1 MNRDDLITHTII
13 AIAIAGL
20 LFLSFGS
27 TGQFVGVTED
37 TLDDWTF
44 DSNSDYD
51 GDGVTDFEECPDL
64 QEFSFAHMPPE
75 AFMAS
80 VINSLSGPT
89 PAAVLDL
96 NKLSG
101 ASMVAPPDMDGDG
114 LFNEND
120 NCPSVSNPNQ
130 EDTNEDCMGDACDDD
145 DDGVHNNNDNCPSVS
160 NPNQEDSEIDGV
172 GDACDNCPNDYNWD
186 QIDLDNDGIGD
197 SCDDVDDTD
206 TDGDGWSDSAET
218 DCDTDPLDSSDVP
231 QDSNNNGMC
240 DEFLGQI
247 DFTNYGF
254 SGYALQCYMEQDGT
268 PDGTLNCYLINP
280 DGDIVQTYEDTSTS
294 EPEAL
299 LEAYRYLYFGALDD
313 LGCDDT
319 DSDGTP
325 DWADDRYPVSCV
337 DTDGGEELEIF
348 GTVTSIIGSQTAE
361 SIDCCA
367 LEDGSFCKWAG
378 PSLMEASCLS
388 DNTVDRTQYSC
399 PSGYC
404 ESGECLTNVPILLS
418 DEIDEFGD
426 SVLISKS
433 SGHVI
438 DGDRLLESRDI
449 IWLTRDAEAHH
460 EFNSDYPD
468 ETGWWWFVQ
477 SDENQ
482 AANPGNPLIES
493 YESDMGDSLDE
504 IDEYIRNT
512 LGEIPPET
520 NRWNYLYR
528 GYQYSVSD
536 LGTNWRWDVWSVGGT
551 SIGNGYSLSGRS
563 GAITNSENFLN
574 NLLDGCMDPEA
585 ENYKHTA
592 IEDTGTELVCNNDFG
607 NDDGF
612 CSCVYEGCTDDTTIN
627 GIEIATNYDDVANTD
642 DGSCIYWGCPD
653 VTAINYDETSIGTE
667 LENEAICGFT
677 DMFNE
682 RACTAVISNNEYSG
696 EALSIVQISHGA
708 TVKSYRAEIIDLD
721 PSRNQIISILSPSDY
736 SNAFDCEVFL
746 WEDFGGKPIDG
757 TNYWRYE

>member
-51 GDGVTDFEECPDL
+51 DDGVTDFEECPAL
-64 QEFSFAHMPPE
+64 QEFSFAYMPPE

-80 VINSLSGPT
+80 FINSLPGTT

-96 NKLSG
+96 NKVTSTTFIIP
-101 ASMVAPPDMDGDG
+101 VTEPTDTDGDG
-114 LFNEND
+114 IDDSED
-120 NCPSVSNPNQ
+120 NCPSHDNTNQ
-130 EDTNEDCMGDACDDD
+130 LDT
-145 DDGVHNNNDNCPSVS
+145 DN
-160 NPNQEDSEIDGV
+160 DGV
-172 GDACDNCPNDYNWD
+172 GDACDNCPSHDNTNQLDT
-186 QIDLDNDGIGD
+186 DNDGIGD

-240 DEFLGQI
+240 DEQWMPI

-254 SGYALQCYMEQDGT
+254 SGYALQCYMEQ
-268 PDGTLNCYLINP
+268 DGTLNCYLINP

-325 DWADDRYPVSCV
+325 DWADDRYPGSCV

-361 SIDCCA
+361 SVDCCA
-367 LEDGSFCKWAG
+367 LEDGSFCKNAG
-378 PSLMEASCLS
+378 PSLMESSCLS
-388 DNTVDRTQYSC
+388 DNTVDQTQYSC

-449 IWLTRDAEAHH
+449 IWLTRDAEAYH

-468 ETGWWWFVQ
+468 ETGWRWFVQ
-477 SDENQ
+477 SAENQ

-551 SIGNGYSLSGRS
+551 SIGNGHSLSGWS
-563 GAITNSENFLN
+563 GAITNSENFIN

-653 VTAINYDETSIGTE
+653 LTAINYDETAIGTE

-677 DMFNE
+677 NMFNE

-696 EALSIVQISHGA
+696 EALSIIQISHGA
-708 TVKSYRAEIIDLD
+708 TVKSYRAEILDLD

-757 TNYWRYE
+757 ANYWRYDG